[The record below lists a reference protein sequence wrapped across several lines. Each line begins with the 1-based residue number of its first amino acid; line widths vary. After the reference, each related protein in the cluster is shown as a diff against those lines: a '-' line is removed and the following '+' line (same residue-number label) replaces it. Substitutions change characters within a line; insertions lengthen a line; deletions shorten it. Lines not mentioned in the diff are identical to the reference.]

1 LPSGFVAVPQP
12 YRNGN
17 VITIRRRYGGA
28 VDWFDSMKG
37 ESAQVPLEIRNK

>member
-1 LPSGFVAVPQP
+1 MHFVPNDLSKPDSALPSGFVAVPQP

-28 VDWFDSMKG
+28 VD
-37 ESAQVPLEIRNK
+37 